1 METPSSAHHLDA
13 LTGVRAFAALWV
25 FVFHSWL
32 NSGSPTI
39 RLTVAAQSI
48 DLTPLAAFGWLG
60 LDVFFVLSGF
70 LLTRQALL
78 KLERRTLAAT
88 SSRFAA
94 AFGEKYSSYLRRRIL
109 RVYPAYYACITAL
122 LILAA
127 TGVYLHLPGK
137 LELLLHLGMVHN
149 FIEKYIA
156 TMNGVFWTMPF
167 EWQFYLVFPLLIILL
182 RRYGAWSLYGVA
194 LLGVVASKVL
204 VMYTND
210 GYPQVLLPIRL
221 DAFAAGMC
229 AGAYAVA
236 RPLTRPFATTAFW
249 AGLGVLLA
257 TPWVFAGYSQVG
269 HYYDLKGFLRP
280 PWIQIGICLM
290 LLGLTGDR
298 HAGVHIFGN
307 KIVVGLGLISYSI
320 YLWHVPILEL
330 LPTFGLIPE
339 RTTNVDVSWPRIV
352 AMALPVVLLLSTL
365 SYWLIERPFQAS
377 GKTAK
382 AVEKRRLPFG
392 KFVLAYPLVTL
403 VICAIVLEAYLFL
416 RGG

>member
-1 METPSSAHHLDA
+1 MKSSSSAHHLDA

-32 NSGSPTI
+32 NGGSPSI
-39 RLTVAAQSI
+39 RLSIAAPSI

-70 LLTRQALL
+70 LLTRQAVL
-78 KLERRTLAAT
+78 KLEGASTATAT
-88 SSRFAA
+88 SHFVS
-94 AFGEKYSSYLRRRIL
+94 AFGEKYSNYLRRRIL
-109 RVYPAYYACITAL
+109 RVYPAYYACITLL

-127 TGVYLHLPGK
+127 TGIYLRLPGK

-167 EWQFYLVFPLLIILL
+167 EWQFYLVFPLLFILL
-182 RRYGAWSLYGVA
+182 RRYSAWALYGVA
-194 LLGVVASKVL
+194 LASVICSKLL
-204 VMYTND
+204 VMVMQN
-210 GYPQVLLPIRL
+210 GYPQVLLFIRL
-221 DAFAAGMC
+221 DEFAAGMC

-236 RPLTRPFATTAFW
+236 RPLTRIPATAAFW
-249 AGLGVLLA
+249 AGLIILLA
-257 TPWVFAGYSQVG
+257 TPWVFAGYDQVG
-269 HYYDLKGFLRP
+269 HYYDFKGFLRP
-280 PWIQIGICLM
+280 PWIQLGICLM

-307 KIVVGLGLISYSI
+307 KIVVALGLISYSI

-330 LPTFGLIPE
+330 LPTVGLMPVRTADVGVELAPHFG
-339 RTTNVDVSWPRIV
+339 NCV
-352 AMALPVVLLLSTL
+352 ASCHPAEHV
-365 SYWLIERPFQAS
+365 SYWFIERPFQAS

-382 AVEKRRLPFG
+382 PTVKSIILWNILGR
-392 KFVLAYPLVTL
+392 
-403 VICAIVLEAYLFL
+403 
-416 RGG
+416 

>member
-1 METPSSAHHLDA
+1 METSSSAHHLDA
-13 LTGVRAFAALWV
+13 LTGVRAFAALWI
-25 FVFHSWL
+25 FVFHGWS
-32 NSGSPTI
+32 NGGSPTI
-39 RLTVAAQSI
+39 RVSIAAQSI

-70 LLTRQALL
+70 LLTRQAFL
-78 KLERRTLAAT
+78 KLQRAAPAAST
-88 SSRFAA
+88 SVFVAE
-94 AFGEKYSSYLRRRIL
+94 FGEKYSSYLRRRIL
-109 RVYPAYYACITAL
+109 RVYPAYYACITVL

-127 TGVYLHLPGK
+127 TGVYLRLPGK

-149 FIEKYIA
+149 FVEKYIA

-167 EWQFYLVFPLLIILL
+167 EWQFYIVFPLLFILL
-182 RRYGAWSLYGVA
+182 RRHGAWSLYGIVV
-194 LLGVVASKVL
+194 LGVLASKFF
-204 VMYTND
+204 VMATNN
-210 GYPQVLLPIRL
+210 GYAQVLLPIRL
-221 DAFAAGMC
+221 DEFAAGMC
-229 AGAYAVA
+229 AGAYAVG
-236 RPLTRPFATTAFW
+236 RPLTRTFATTAFW

-280 PWIQIGICLM
+280 PWIQLGICLM

-330 LPTFGLIPE
+330 LPTFGLIPQ

-352 AMALPVVLLLSTL
+352 AMALPLVLLLSTL
-365 SYWLIERPFQAS
+365 SYWVIERPFQAS
-377 GKTAK
+377 GKPAK
-382 AVEKRRLPFG
+382 AVEKRRLSFG
-392 KFVLAYPLVTL
+392 KFALAYPLL
-403 VICAIVLEAYLFL
+403 ALLIWAIVLEAYLFL
-416 RGG
+416 RSR